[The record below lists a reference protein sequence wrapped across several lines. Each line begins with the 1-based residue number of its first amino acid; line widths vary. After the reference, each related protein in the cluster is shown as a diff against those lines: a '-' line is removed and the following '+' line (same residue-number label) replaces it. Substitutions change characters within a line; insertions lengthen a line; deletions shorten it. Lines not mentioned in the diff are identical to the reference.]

1 MVMTLKNGRAEILC
15 GVRMLCARERVMMD
29 WSQTEYLMLVR
40 GIMLGVGSQVV
51 GFLE

>member
-1 MVMTLKNGRAEILC
+1 MTLKNGRAEILC

-40 GIMLGVGSQVV
+40 GIISKGVGSQVV